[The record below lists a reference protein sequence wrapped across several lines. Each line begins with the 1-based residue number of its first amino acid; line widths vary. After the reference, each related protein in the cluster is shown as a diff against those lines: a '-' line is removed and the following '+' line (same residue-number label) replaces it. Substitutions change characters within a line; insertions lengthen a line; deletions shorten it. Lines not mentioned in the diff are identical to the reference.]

1 MNEFILFVLCKVWY
15 CNISCC
21 FQFCSSFSGM
31 QGSLWFSFNNSRFY
45 HPSSNLLK
53 VCNVFLESLNPKQ
66 LSPLTLKILLILQ
79 TNDRFFF
86 WWWVMRISFYTWQTD
101 SMMPCVCSLTDHR
114 RRQNVGNNK
123 KVVHFHICTNA
134 IRLFY
139 NRSQTK
145 LKCRKRTKSDTFWCH
160 L

>member
-1 MNEFILFVLCKVWY
+1 MNLRLDKETGKIFKFKILMNEWIYFICFMQRSVWY

-86 WWWVMRISFYTWQTD
+86 WWWVTRISFYTWQTD

-123 KVVHFHICTNA
+123 KVIHFHICTA
-134 IRLFY
+134 II
-139 NRSQTK
+139 
-145 LKCRKRTKSDTFWCH
+145 
-160 L
+160 